1 VTNVD
6 PIHAP
11 APVAVRGRPTDAEL
25 AALIGALLAA
35 LAPAAAEAVPVP
47 APHSRWTARARDR
60 HALPR
65 SGQSSWRASAL
76 PR

>member
-1 VTNVD
+1 VTPD
-6 PIHAP
+6 PAP
-11 APVAVRGRPTDAEL
+11 APALSVKRGRPTDAEL

-35 LAPAAAEAVPVP
+35 LAPDAAEGAPVP
-47 APHSRWTARARDR
+47 APHSRWADRAPGW

-65 SGQSSWRASAL
+65 SGPSSWRASAL

>member
-6 PIHAP
+6 PVHAP

-35 LAPAAAEAVPVP
+35 LAPGAAEAAPVP
-47 APHSRWTARARDR
+47 AHSRWTDRARGW

-65 SGQSSWRASAL
+65 SGPSSWRASAL